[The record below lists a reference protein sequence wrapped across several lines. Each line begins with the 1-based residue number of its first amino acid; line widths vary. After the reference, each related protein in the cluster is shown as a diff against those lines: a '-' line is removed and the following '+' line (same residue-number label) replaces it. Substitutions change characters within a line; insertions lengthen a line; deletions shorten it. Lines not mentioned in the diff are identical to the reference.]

1 MATKKK
7 SRRPAKRKGVK
18 RLPWSSQNPARRRR
32 RSPKKARTAAIAKS
46 TAKRSPI
53 AKRNG
58 AGLPKRKAAK
68 KNSRRV
74 THKWKKPARRS
85 KRNPALGAKAM
96 FEKFHGKPSTKFI
109 DYKTAQHYH
118 RHLADK
124 GDLIYLKVLLPDDA
138 PMKAVELRPKGVM
151 CAMSED
157 GGQIYFIGGDQKL
170 NLTKLGLA
178 SQLPKDHVVIGPV
191 FEIEY
196 LTEKKFDDFK
206 PLNYF
211 HPFGDEGGELPTL
224 CYDVRSELMYLVG
237 GSYQCRAEGI
247 VD

>member
-7 SRRPAKRKGVK
+7 TRRPAKRIARKRASGPIVK
-18 RLPWSSQNPARRRR
+18 SAVAHRR
-32 RSPKKARTAAIAKS
+32 RSPKKARTAAIAK
-46 TAKRSPI
+46 TAAKRSPI

-58 AGLPKRKAAK
+58 AGPAKRKPVK
-68 KNSRRV
+68 KASRI
-74 THKWKKPARRS
+74 THKWKKPARRG

-96 FEKFHGKPSTKFI
+96 FEKFHGKPSTKAM

-118 RHLADK
+118 THLAEA
-124 GDLIYLKVLLPDDA
+124 GDLSYLKVLLPDDA
-138 PMKAVELRPKGVM
+138 PMAAVELRPKGVKV
-151 CAMSED
+151 AMSED
-157 GGQIYFIGGDQKL
+157 GGQIYFVGGDQTL
-170 NLTKLGLA
+170 NLAKLGLA

-196 LTEKKFDDFK
+196 RTEKSFDDFK

-211 HPFGDEGGELPTL
+211 HGFGEEGGELPTL
-224 CYDVRSELMYLVG
+224 CYDVRSKLMYLVG
-237 GSYQCRAEGI
+237 GSYQCEHPGI

>member
-7 SRRPAKRKGVK
+7 TRRPAKRIARK
-18 RLPWSSQNPARRRR
+18 RASGTIAKSAAARRHL
-32 RSPKKARTAAIAKS
+32 SPKKARTAAIAKS

-58 AGLPKRKAAK
+58 AGLPKRKPVK
-68 KNSRRV
+68 KVRRV
-74 THKWKKPARRS
+74 THKWKKPARRG

-138 PMKAVELRPKGVM
+138 PMEAVELRPRGVM